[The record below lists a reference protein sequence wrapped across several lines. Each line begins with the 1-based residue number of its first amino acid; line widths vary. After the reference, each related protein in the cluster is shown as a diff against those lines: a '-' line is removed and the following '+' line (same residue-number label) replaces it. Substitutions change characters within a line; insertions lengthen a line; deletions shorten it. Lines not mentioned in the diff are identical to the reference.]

1 LNTGLKELDTART
14 QRLEGKAQEKNLD
27 RLPRAVIEAERK
39 ANEALERIQAARNPQ
54 PPADTSVDPAPQ
66 PPADPAVVNTEQ
78 TPPQPPAPA
87 PAQGDDEKWEA
98 RYKTIAGK
106 YNAEVPRLH
115 QQLKERDSEL
125 KGLKDR
131 IELLE
136 AASNKEPLV
145 KPEEV
150 QEFGEPLV
158 DLIRRAAREEIGAKD
173 TEIQQLKAK
182 LDSFEVKTTANT
194 EATFY
199 EDLAKA
205 VPDWMAI
212 NDDPEFHK
220 WLAEHDELTGFQ
232 RQQILSA
239 AEANRDAT
247 RVARFFSAFKKVQ
260 EGTAAAASTTLE
272 SQVAPTTSRVDAPPQ
287 GKKIWTRAEIADF
300 YAKDRRGAYT
310 EEQSAAIDSE
320 IQLAIVEQRVR

>member
-1 LNTGLKELDTART
+1 M
-14 QRLEGKAQEKNLD
+14 D

-39 ANEALERIQAARNPQ
+39 ANEALERIQAARNGQTPEAD
-54 PPADTSVDPAPQ
+54 PAPEPAPQ
-66 PPADPAVVNTEQ
+66 PPADPAAT
-78 TPPQPPAPA
+78 TTDATPPAP
-87 PAQGDDEKWEA
+87 PAQAPTAGDDDKWEA

-136 AASNKEPLV
+136 AASSKEPLI

-212 NDDPEFHK
+212 NDDPEFHR

-232 RQQILSA
+232 RQQILST

-310 EEQSAAIDSE
+310 DEQAAAIDSE
-320 IQLAIVEQRVR
+320 IQAAIAERRVR